1 MNSHD
6 FAENP
11 LEREMEK
18 RVQEQAEK
26 DDLRQRMDALSVQ
39 DKSQPGAKPEL
50 RKELHGQRG
59 SHDFADRRLEWDK
72 GRNAPEQA
80 EKDGLRQRMDALAAQ
95 EKGHLSQEWTGPT
108 VVSEGGVSYRYR
120 AARVKDYPEL
130 QPGNKVTFCVN
141 EEGQPVGTAEKHAD
155 GTIRVWTCINDG
167 TGSLAGGGRQ
177 GYESALPRG
186 SEVGLG
192 HVHLHKEVV
201 EEPYVRAHAAGQ
213 GCGPE
218 SPYGITLAPN
228 EINSFQN
235 YAPEDDIRAL
245 AERAKPGVRLE
256 QTVCVRADES
266 GRAPRLRS
274 VDYEVEA
281 ISPRDGSRHT
291 LYRHGLEITGG
302 PGHERIELHRNEKG
316 EPGPTYDTEI
326 EKYLT

>member
-1 MNSHD
+1 MDALSAQDKAQPGTAPEWHKELRGQDSHG
-6 FAENP
+6 FSERR
-11 LEREMEK
+11 LEREMNGEMG
-18 RVQEQAEK
+18 EQAEK
-26 DDLRQRMDALSVQ
+26 DDLRRRMD
-39 DKSQPGAKPEL
+39 D
-50 RKELHGQRG
+50 
-59 SHDFADRRLEWDK
+59 
-72 GRNAPEQA
+72 
-80 EKDGLRQRMDALAAQ
+80 LAAQ
-95 EKGHLSQEWTGPT
+95 EKEHLPQNTAGPP
-108 VVSEGGVSYRYR
+108 VISEGGVSYRYL
-120 AARVKDYPEL
+120 AATAKDYPEL
-130 QPGNKVTFCVN
+130 QPGKKVTFCVD
-141 EEGQPVGTAEKHAD
+141 EDGRPVGTAEKHAD

-235 YAPEDDIRAL
+235 YAPEEDIRAL

-256 QTVCVRADES
+256 QTVCVSADES
-266 GRAPRLRS
+266 GRAPRLRT
-274 VDYEVEA
+274 VDYEVDA
-281 ISPRDGSRHT
+281 ISPHDGSRHT

-302 PGHERIELHRNEKG
+302 PGHERIELHRNERG
-316 EPGPTYDTEI
+316 EPGPTYYDTEI